1 VDKKN
6 YTHELIYPSENLDVY
21 IRLFDDSQNYV
32 ASHWHN
38 SIEIIY
44 LTSGELK
51 VEIGQNKYDLKE
63 GDCILINSGA
73 IHSTHCMSKNTSIL
87 LQIPS
92 TLLNRYVPDYKNYYF
107 DLNYNSNDENQKKN
121 IVNLKKIL
129 KSMESLKI
137 NSSEFSHLLFT
148 SLVFEL
154 LYELCENF
162 KIIIGGNQ
170 KEKTMIFLSQL
181 EPVLDYTKLNYN
193 RAISIQE
200 ISDIAH
206 LQPEYF
212 CRKFKKYIGQTFLEY
227 LNEVRLAHI
236 YHDLIHTNNH
246 LNTILDSHVFTNYK
260 LFYKTF
266 KNKFGC
272 TPIQLRKNSYINDK

>member
-1 VDKKN
+1 MNKKN
-6 YTHELIYPSENLDVY
+6 YTHELIYPSKNLDIY

-32 ASHWHN
+32 ASHWHS

-44 LTSGELK
+44 LTSGNLNI
-51 VEIGQNKYDLKE
+51 EIGQNKYDLKE
-63 GDCILINSGA
+63 GDCILINSGV
-73 IHSTHCMSKNTSIL
+73 IHSTHCINKNTSIL

-107 DLNYNSNDENQKKN
+107 DLTYNLNDENQKKN
-121 IVNLKKIL
+121 INHFKKIL
-129 KSMESLKI
+129 RSMEKLKL
-137 NSSEFSHLLFT
+137 SPSESSHLLFT

-170 KEKTMIFLSQL
+170 KEKTMISLSQL
-181 EPVLDYTKLNYN
+181 EPVLEYTKLNYN
-193 RAISIQE
+193 KSISIQE
-200 ISDIAH
+200 IADVAH

-212 CRKFKKYIGQTFLEY
+212 CRKFKQYMGQTFLEY

-236 YHDLIHTNNH
+236 YSDLIHTNNQ
-246 LNTILDSHVFTNYK
+246 LNAILDSHGFTNYK

-272 TPIQLRKNSYINDK
+272 TPIQLRKKLIHQ

>member
-1 VDKKN
+1 MNKKN
-6 YTHELIYPSENLDVY
+6 YTHELIYPTRNLDIY
-21 IRLFDDSQNYV
+21 IKLFDDNQNYV

-44 LTSGELK
+44 LTSGNLNI
-51 VEIGQNKYDLKE
+51 EIEQNKYDLKE
-63 GDCILINSGA
+63 DDCILINSGV
-73 IHSTHCMSKNTSIL
+73 IHSTHCINKNTSIL

-107 DLNYNSNDENQKKN
+107 DLTYDLNDKNQKKN
-121 IVNLKKIL
+121 LDNFKKIL
-129 KSMESLKI
+129 KSMEKLKL
-137 NSSEFSHLLFT
+137 NPSESSHLLFT

-170 KEKTMIFLSQL
+170 KEKTMISLSQL
-181 EPVLDYTKLNYN
+181 EPVLEYTKLNYN
-193 RAISIQE
+193 RSISIQE
-200 ISDIAH
+200 IADVAH

-212 CRKFKKYIGQTFLEY
+212 CRKFKQYMGQTFLEY

-236 YHDLIHTNNH
+236 YSDLIHTNNQ
-246 LNTILDSHVFTNYK
+246 LNTILDSHGFTNYK

-272 TPIQLRKNSYINDK
+272 TPIQLRKTLIH